1 MNTYSLRALA
11 TSLLQNVRVK
21 FIYIALIIGLIN
33 VIPGL
38 LPGTSQYMILSVVIA
53 VLLCASHHGYVTA
66 SLKILT
72 GHKNDVSEVE
82 DGFVFIRRFF
92 DLFPTYFLAL
102 IASYLPF
109 LIAGVAFFLLNKSGV
124 TLLINFIKNPQSS
137 VLSKSADLTD
147 ILLLVWGV
155 AVVCYIFKIY
165 IDLKLKMTGYF
176 LEFKGYKGF
185 KALKASWKMMKGK
198 IGLLIRL
205 YLSFALTYVVSLFI
219 SSMAYSFFN
228 NEVGLIFSVIIMAL
242 CEAYFIEPLLEMS
255 IGVMF
260 MQSLQ
265 VTITPNENSGM

>member
-1 MNTYSLRALA
+1 MNAYGLRALA
-11 TSLLQNVRVK
+11 TSLLQNVRLR
-21 FIYIALIIGLIN
+21 FIYIALIIGLVDI
-33 VIPGL
+33 IPGL
-38 LPGTSQYMILSVVIA
+38 LPSSTKFLILSIVLV

-72 GHKNDVSEVE
+72 GHKNDVNEIE

-92 DLFPTYFLAL
+92 QLFPTYLLAL

-109 LIAGVAFFLLNKSGV
+109 IIAAVAFFVLDRGGLS
-124 TLLINFIKNPQSS
+124 LLIRFVKNPQSS
-137 VLSKSADLTD
+137 VIDKSVDLTTV
-147 ILLLVWGV
+147 LLMVWGV
-155 AVVCYIFKIY
+155 AFLCYILKIY

-198 IGLLIRL
+198 IGLIIRL
-205 YLSFALTYVVSLFI
+205 YLSFALTYVVALFL

-228 NEVGLIFSVIIMAL
+228 NDVGLIFSVIIMTL

-255 IGVMF
+255 IGIMF

-265 VTITPNENSGM
+265 VTIYQNENSGE